1 MLVSGGAALV
11 QVSLRLCTFVAALCH
26 AVDVILLDPKEHGGL
41 ALGRI
46 QACRRVNRQL
56 LSTCLLTLLADLL
69 DIALD
74 LVDLCRVGIR
84 IGVEAL
90 GSFDDHVDRG
100 VGRRCRGVL
109 VHIELIVRS
118 RSSAKGVDCRVGAHV
133 GGIEDLGR
141 NGVIARGKLVLGT
154 LVRRARVIG
163 GKTHRIAELFA
174 RSLQE
179 LRSHRNLIGALGQIA
194 AHQHR
199 LIDVLLG
206 ETLHD
211 HALARCAH
219 GGVGGL
225 GVDTLG
231 RLDAVDLLNGREIV
245 ARKAI
250 GRLHVNVI
258 DILLVKVDVNR
269 IAQVL
274 AARLKA
280 AHHTHAER
288 GDDHDGQEALKTA
301 ADCAVDATAKYRRH
315 HIV

>member
-11 QVSLRLCTFVAALCH
+11 QVSLRLCTFVAALGH
-26 AVDVILLDPKEHGGL
+26 TVDVALFNPKEHIRL

-90 GSFDDHVDRG
+90 GSLDDHVDRG

-154 LVRRARVIG
+154 LIRRARVIG

-179 LRSHRNLIGALGQIA
+179 LRSHRDLTGALGQIA

-199 LIDVLLG
+199 LIDILLG
-206 ETLHD
+206 KTLHD

-231 RLDAVDLLNGREIV
+231 RLDAVDLLDSRKIV

-258 DILLVKVDVNR
+258 DILLVKIGVDR
-269 IAQVL
+269 IAQIF
-274 AARLKA
+274 AACLKT
-280 AHHTHAER
+280 AHHAHAKR
-288 GDDHDGQEALKTA
+288 GDDHD
-301 ADCAVDATAKYRRH
+301 R
-315 HIV
+315 

>member
-1 MLVSGGAALV
+1 M
-11 QVSLRLCTFVAALCH
+11 RLCTLVAALGH
-26 AVDVILLDPKEHGGL
+26 AIDVVLLNPKEHIRL

-46 QACRRVNRQL
+46 QACRRVDRQF
-56 LSTCLLTLLADLL
+56 LSARLLTLLADLL

-74 LVDLCRVGIR
+74 LIDLCRIGIR

-90 GSFDDHVDRG
+90 GSLDDHVDRG

-109 VHIELIVRS
+109 AHIELIVRS
-118 RSSAKGVDCRVGAHV
+118 RSSTEGVDCRVGAHV
-133 GGIEDLGR
+133 GGIENLGR
-141 NGVIARGKLVLGT
+141 DGVIARGKLVLGA
-154 LVRRARVIG
+154 LIGRARVIG

-179 LRSHRNLIGALGQIA
+179 LRSHRDLIGALGQIA
-194 AHQHR
+194 VHEHR

-225 GVDTLG
+225 GVDALG
-231 RLDAVDLLNGREIV
+231 RFDAIDLLDGVEIIV
-245 ARKAI
+245 SQAI

-258 DILLVKVDVNR
+258 DILLVKAGVNR

-280 AHHTHAER
+280 AHHTHAKR
-288 GDDHDGQEALKTA
+288 GDDHNGQEALKA
-301 ADCAVDATAKYRRH
+301 ASDCAVDATAKNRRH

>member
-1 MLVSGGAALV
+1 MALV
-11 QVSLRLCTFVAALCH
+11 QVGLSLRTLVAALGH
-26 AVDVILLDPKEHGGL
+26 AIDVVLLDPKDHIRL
-41 ALGRI
+41 TLSRV
-46 QACRRVNRQL
+46 QARRCVDRQL
-56 LSTCLLTLLADLL
+56 LSARLLTLLADLL

-74 LVDLCRVGIR
+74 LIDLCRVGIR

-90 GSFDDHVDRG
+90 GSLDDHVDSG
-100 VGRRCRGVL
+100 VGRRCRGILAHVEL
-109 VHIELIVRS
+109 VVRG
-118 RSSAKGVDCRVGAHV
+118 RGGTEGVDRRVGAHV
-133 GGIEDLGR
+133 GGIENLCRD
-141 NGVIARGKLVLGT
+141 GVLARGKLILGA
-154 LVRRARVIG
+154 LVRRARIIG

-179 LRSHRNLIGALGQIA
+179 LRSHRDLIGALGQIA
-194 AHQHR
+194 VHEHW

-231 RLDAVDLLNGREIV
+231 RLDAVDLLNGRKIV
-245 ARKAI
+245 TRKTI
-250 GRLHVNVI
+250 GRLHINVI
-258 DILLVKVDVNR
+258 DILLVKIGVNR

-274 AARLKA
+274 AARLKT

-288 GDDHDGQEALKTA
+288 GDDHDGQEALKA
-301 ADCAVDATAKYRRH
+301 AANRTVDATAKNRRH